1 MMQKNHIKKMKKN
14 ILQMSMTERFKY
26 LNEQK
31 RKKFNVQSS
40 KNDTEKEVCELCGK

>member
-1 MMQKNHIKKMKKN
+1 MKKN

-31 RKKFNVQSS
+31 RKKFNAQLNKTIQIKRFANCAVNKFAQL
-40 KNDTEKEVCELCGK
+40 K